1 MSMPSGMN
9 NDDFTDDG
17 MVNAFSGDLQ
27 LEEMNLGIPSTIKLL
42 VPDFPD
48 IKVVHTIPY
57 EISVTNLR
65 DIQIIGPVEPLPQKI
80 VIEQQHPIPSIVNIV
95 QAIPLPERIVVELA
109 DGFDLPHSIKVE
121 LLGEIPKS
129 IMIDARG
136 IPDQIRVVGIPD
148 VISVVHD
155 IPREII
161 HRFEM
166 PEIPEIP
173 LVYKGGPIP
182 MQFDPRGTFVNAEGE
197 DLPCFAIVPC
207 PK

>member
-1 MSMPSGMN
+1 MAMPAGMG
-9 NDDFTDDG
+9 DEFTDEG
-17 MVNAFSGDLQ
+17 MARAFNGDIE
-27 LEEMNLGIPSTIKLL
+27 LEPMNLGIPDTIKLL
-42 VPDFPD
+42 VPDMPD

-65 DIQIIGPVEPLPQKI
+65 DIQIIGPIDPLPSKI
-80 VIEQQHPIPSIVNIV
+80 VIEQQNPIPSIVNVI
-95 QAIPLPERIVVELA
+95 QAVPLPERIIVEPA
-109 DGFDLPHSIKVE
+109 AGFEIPQSIKVE
-121 LLGEIPKS
+121 VLGVIPKS
-129 IMIDARG
+129 IMIDASG

-155 IPREII
+155 IPSEII

-182 MQFDPRGTFVNAEGE
+182 LQFDPRSSFVNTEGE